1 MYGKDEGGGGGGGGG
16 VGKQLIWERRVVST
30 ISLLTGKLG
39 QMPSKGNI
47 RRLETIKDK
56 NIWKK
61 LPLFGGRILA
71 LTGTYGSHLMTVMIF
86 VTQNNFKTGPGIFDR
101 LLGFY
106 QSYAKYLIW
115 EVCKV
120 TNNRDTA
127 VKRTVK
133 TKWLPISSAC
143 YDLANKEG
151 NHDSVA
157 SSH

>member
-1 MYGKDEGGGGGGGGG
+1 MVLNCRSLFNKATYLAALRWLHSPFAIRDAKL
-16 VGKQLIWERRVVST
+16 KQPKTKIYEKNH
-30 ISLLTGKLG
+30 LLL
-39 QMPSKGNI
+39 
-47 RRLETIKDK
+47 L
-56 NIWKK
+56 
-61 LPLFGGRILA
+61 ILA
-71 LTGTYGSHLMTVMIF
+71 VISRYGPHLMTVMIF

-133 TKWLPISSAC
+133 TKWLPISSA
-143 YDLANKEG
+143 AMI
-151 NHDSVA
+151 
-157 SSH
+157 